1 MSKEIFNHLCTRLK
15 DVQNFKAQVNK
26 NYTDIVIRGELNDI
40 PIGITVQDLTSNTVR
55 VEVSACESTNNC
67 TLGFAT
73 VVEDVAVTV
82 DSIVSA
88 LQDCVD
94 NVDKIQKK
102 YVASVYK
109 SRPIPSFF

>member
-1 MSKEIFNHLCTRLK
+1 MSQEIFNHLCTRLK
-15 DVQNFKAQVNK
+15 DVTNFRTKTNK
-26 NYTDIVIRGELNDI
+26 GTTDFTIHGELNGI
-40 PIGITVQDLTSNTVR
+40 PVGITVQDLTPNTVR
-55 VEVSACESTNNC
+55 VEVSACIDTRSS

-102 YVASVYK
+102 YVVRAYK

>member
-1 MSKEIFNHLCTRLK
+1 MSKEIFNHLRTRLK
-15 DVQNFKAQVNK
+15 DVQNFKAEVNK
-26 NYTDIVIRGELNDI
+26 DCTDIVIRGELNDI
-40 PIGITVQDLTSNTVR
+40 PIGITVRNLTSNTVR

-88 LQDCVD
+88 LQDCID

-102 YVASVYK
+102 YVVRAYK
-109 SRPIPSFF
+109 GRPIPSFF